1 MDNGMEKLTVTM
13 AARFTETEREEIL
26 AMAEE
31 FDEGEIRAVRSGI
44 SEQMRMFF
52 LYVRSRIARGTLQW
66 TRDALQEL
74 LSEPCEHDLQR
85 AFKFGPQR
93 VHAIAAREGGRLVG
107 DDEEIPQKV
116 ASGHRSLLRLSLTQ
130 PRTGWLVR
138 KDAGR
143 MATVPY
149 VPPFSPTVRFSFAT
163 LYAVGGRA

>member
-1 MDNGMEKLTVTM
+1 MEKLTVTM

-26 AMAEE
+26 AMAGE

-85 AFKFGPQR
+85 AFKFGPQKVR
-93 VHAIAAREGGRLVG
+93 AAFPEC
-107 DDEEIPQKV
+107 DEERLATGTADRTARRPLRFSVSPFQRAKELAFAPPFTPTFTSPQF
-116 ASGHRSLLRLSLTQ
+116 RIFF
-130 PRTGWLVR
+130 
-138 KDAGR
+138 AGR
-143 MATVPY
+143 VA
-149 VPPFSPTVRFSFAT
+149 
-163 LYAVGGRA
+163 